1 MGQLEDMQV
10 FVRVVEAGSIT
21 KAAGQLN
28 LAKSAVSKRLSD
40 LESRL
45 GSQLINRTPR
55 TSSLIDVA
63 QQYYDRV

>member
-10 FVRVVEAGSIT
+10 FVRIVEAGSIT

-40 LESRL
+40 LESSTTIR
-45 GSQLINRTPR
+45 
-55 TSSLIDVA
+55 
-63 QQYYDRV
+63 